1 MKESVVRSVVD
12 PVLAVQLNRHQ
23 DDRKV
28 AKALASVKVEFERLE
43 RTDARLCREVF
54 SDMFQ
59 ALYDSGAVQQ
69 RSHASTSEGRPG
81 SSRRGAGR
89 PPPPAIPE

>member
-28 AKALASVKVEFERLE
+28 AKALASVK
-43 RTDARLCREVF
+43 A
-54 SDMFQ
+54 
-59 ALYDSGAVQQ
+59 
-69 RSHASTSEGRPG
+69 
-81 SSRRGAGR
+81 
-89 PPPPAIPE
+89 

>member
-43 RTDARLCREVF
+43 RTDAKVCREVF

-69 RSHASTSEGRPG
+69 RSYASTSEGRPG
-81 SSRRGAGR
+81 SNRRGAGR